1 MVMESD
7 GGERLTNEAVEN
19 IMSKSG
25 LDNFFS
31 SFLLNIKKRKEVVV
45 ACPVGDVKELKN
57 FSEYMKNTGIA
68 ELADMLFVYKKG
80 LEFIELDAD
89 AIHIKEK
96 IPLGTAGAF
105 FAAAYAGY
113 SLGYKII
120 VFADVNVFID
130 SKKSF
135 NECVKLAKK
144 GDTVVFPRCM
154 AQEDS
159 NPQEAAGYSVNGF
172 AFYPR
177 AAFEEVGFHTPYT
190 WRGGEDFEL
199 LNRLQRANLIHKN
212 SSAYVTHP
220 RAGYTI
226 FHKMAERKKFYPY
239 IGGIMKSFLLSG
251 KNSYLSYLKF
261 ILWYLFYSFFA
272 DVFFD
277 RALKQAIINAPN
289 FSLFIPQQEDKEPV
303 QIKKI
308 APRGVYTP
316 SSFLRFLQTISI
328 IFSLLITRK
337 AYIYTDEIR
346 LNIPRL
352 RLLFGLIK
360 GLFFIPFNLA
370 EALIALKNGR
380 EKARQ
385 FIYPV
390 KPNNAKEAIK
400 IFADMINKNLDN
412 IQS

>member
-1 MVMESD
+1 LKYNTN
-7 GGERLTNEAVEN
+7 RNFLTDEKV
-19 IMSKSG
+19 SKVLSESG
-25 LDNFFS
+25 LDKLLS
-31 SFLLNIKKRKEVVV
+31 SFLINIKKRKEVVIV
-45 ACPVGDVKELKN
+45 CPVGDLKELKI
-57 FSEYMKNTGIA
+57 FSYYMKKTGIA

-96 IPLGTAGAF
+96 MPLGTAGAF

-120 VFADVNVFID
+120 VVADVNVFID

-135 NECVKLAKK
+135 SECVQLAKE
-144 GDTVVFPRCM
+144 GDAVVFPRCIP
-154 AQEDS
+154 QEDL
-159 NPQEAAGYSVNGF
+159 NPQKTVSYTGVNGF

-177 AAFEEVGFHTPYT
+177 AAFEKAGFHIPYT
-190 WRGGEDFEL
+190 WRGGDDFEL
-199 LNRLQRANLIHKN
+199 LDRLQKANLIHKN
-212 SSAYVTHP
+212 PNAYVTHP

-226 FHKMAERKKFYPY
+226 FHKIAEKKKFYPY
-239 IGGIMKSFLLSG
+239 VGGIMKSFLLSG

-277 RALKQAIINAPN
+277 RALTQAIVNAPN
-289 FSLFIPQQEDKEPV
+289 FSLFIPQQEDKESV

-308 APRGVYTP
+308 AAKGIYPL
-316 SSFLRFLQTISI
+316 SLFLRFLQTIPMT
-328 IFSLLITRK
+328 FSLLLTKK
-337 AYIYTDEIR
+337 ARVYTDEII
-346 LNIPRL
+346 LKIPRWK
-352 RLLFGLIK
+352 LLFGLIK
-360 GLFFIPFNLA
+360 ATILIPWNFIL
-370 EALIALKNGR
+370 ALIALKKGR

-400 IFADMINKNLDN
+400 IFADMINKNLYN
-412 IQS
+412 M